1 MLSNGPTGG
10 LDFFTGMFIKISS
23 AMSIMEEIDRK
34 MIIVYNARKR
44 MKQISALL
52 DVLEEKVDAC

>member
-1 MLSNGPTGG
+1 M
-10 LDFFTGMFIKISS
+10 
-23 AMSIMEEIDRK
+23 AIMEEIDRK